1 MAATNPAARAWD
13 RLRVVADSAAN
24 GTTGNGTTGNRP
36 GDGHSGDRTGQID
49 PEFTAYPLR
58 ELAAA
63 ALQRAADLG
72 AQHTDFR
79 AERIREQQIR
89 LSDGKL
95 VTLFD
100 GDDLGLAVRVVLD
113 GTWGFASAVDLTQAA
128 ALRAAEEAVEVAR
141 VAAAINTERIE
152 LADEPAYGDVSW
164 VSAYRVDPL
173 QVSVADKVAL
183 LAGWSSSLLAHDRI
197 DHADTSLH
205 QVRECKFYAD
215 GATTALQQR
224 VRLHPVVTAI
234 AVEPGGRFETM
245 RTLAPPAGRG
255 LEYLGGSPWAGP
267 GATAWDFPAELAQM
281 PGLLAGKLAAPS
293 IQAGRYDLVI
303 DPSNLW
309 LTIHESIGHATELDR
324 ALGYEAAYAGTSFAT
339 LDKLGSLQ
347 YGSPS
352 MHVTG
357 DRTAEH
363 GLATIGYDDEGVAT
377 RSWDL
382 ITGGVLTGYQ
392 LDRRMARMEGF
403 GRSNGCAF
411 ADSPAHMPI
420 QRMANVSLEP
430 AEGGPSTE
438 ELIAGVEN
446 GIYILGDKSWSIDMQ
461 RYNFQ
466 FTGQRFYKIEHG
478 RLGGQLRDVAYQAT
492 TTDFWNSM
500 EAAGGPET
508 YVLGG
513 AFNCGKGQPGQV
525 APVSHGC
532 PAVLMRGV
540 RILNTVEEGA

>member
-1 MAATNPAARAWD
+1 MADNPANR
-13 RLRVVADSAAN
+13 
-24 GTTGNGTTGNRP
+24 TTGDRAGDNPP
-36 GDGHSGDRTGQID
+36 GQGRTGPDRSHQSSTGRID

-72 AQHTDFR
+72 AQHADFR
-79 AERIREQQIR
+79 AERIRGQQID
-89 LSDGKL
+89 LSDGSL

-128 ALRAAEEAVEVAR
+128 ALRAAEEAVEVAK

-164 VSAYRVDPL
+164 VSAYAVDPFD
-173 QVSVADKVAL
+173 VSVADKVAL
-183 LAGWSSSLLAHDRI
+183 LAGWSSGLLAHDRI
-197 DHADTSLH
+197 DHADASLY

-224 VRLHPVVTAI
+224 VRLQPVVTAI
-234 AVEPGGRFETM
+234 AVEPGGRFETL

-255 LEYLGGSPWAGP
+255 LEYLGGSPWAGS

-281 PGLLAGKLAAPS
+281 PELLAGKLAAPS

-339 LDKLGSLQ
+339 LDKYGSLQ
-347 YGSPS
+347 YGSPL

-392 LDRRMARMEGF
+392 LDRRMARMQGF

-420 QRMANVSLEP
+420 QRMANVSLQP
-430 AEGGPSTE
+430 ATGGPSTQ

-466 FTGQRFYKIEHG
+466 FTGQQFHKIEHG
-478 RLGGQLRDVAYQAT
+478 RLAGQLRDVAYQAT

-500 EAAGGPET
+500 EAVGGPHT